1 MNQKVALALLGKM
14 GYQADVAWNGLEALA
29 RSSGSATTSC

>member
-1 MNQKVALALLGKM
+1 APTSRPTGSRSST
-14 GYQADVAWNGLEALA
+14 